1 MLAQKLS
8 MAEHTIRAKPADA
21 AGPSTKEA
29 PAQKPG
35 VSSKPKHRRR
45 RTPASFPEE
54 AQPKDAKPKSIHEGK
69 DDRPPP
75 PAHWVRYVDAK
86 SGRPYWHDCTSGVT
100 QWDDPNAKDEETDD
114 DDDGTPW
121 IDRLAAEAVG
131 LDNASDGDD
140 DSAVDA
146 GVAAAARDLEK
157 TLNLDED
164 AGAYLARLAL
174 SELLCDGD
182 AKTAVATAVEAAAP
196 FLEDGENDAD
206 ATEPLARALVKAL
219 VALRGGVSV
228 QRSKQ
233 DDAVTA
239 LREVFPAV
247 RVELVEEH
255 VRRAKGDA
263 NVAAGTLVQASLDAL
278 KRGEESERKGRVITR
293 DAFFDHVLS
302 KDERKKLFD
311 EYHMEKEVKEHHPIV
326 HSDGGKRELRKQTRY
341 RDGKVASTTGER
353 FLVEPK
359 ESAEFVKA
367 TSVSIRVTGGG
378 RTH

>member
-1 MLAQKLS
+1 
-8 MAEHTIRAKPADA
+8 MAELTIARTKPANA
-21 AGPSTKEA
+21 AGPSTKDA
-29 PAQKPG
+29 TAQN
-35 VSSKPKHRRR
+35 SSKPKNRGRRR
-45 RTPASFPEE
+45 VPASFPEE

-69 DDRPPP
+69 DDEQPPR
-75 PAHWVRYVDAK
+75 AHWVSYVDEK
-86 SGRPYWHDCTSGVT
+86 SGRPYWHDCVSGAT
-100 QWDDPNAKDEETDD
+100 QWDDPNAKDEETDT

-121 IDRLAAEAVG
+121 VDRLAAEASG
-131 LDNASDGDD
+131 LENASDGD

-146 GVAAAARDLEK
+146 GVAAAARDLER
-157 TLNLDED
+157 TLKLDED

-182 AKTAVATAVEAAAP
+182 ARTAVATAVEAAQP
-196 FLEDGENDAD
+196 FLEDSENDAD

-247 RVELVEEH
+247 RLELVAEH

-263 NVAAGTLVQASLDAL
+263 NVAASTLIQASLDAL

-302 KDERKKLFD
+302 KEERKKLFD
-311 EYHMEKEVKEHHPIV
+311 EYHMEREVKEHHPIV